1 MDAAAAG
8 AQGGVAAAGDR
19 IPWTPSD
26 AVLLHPER
34 FAPLPPPPK
43 GLAAEWAAHGGKVGW
58 GAALLALGSAWLVWP
73 PDTTDGSPVWPWAVG
88 SIAAGLGLLFWW
100 QWTRRGMDSSR
111 RLAVA
116 DTTCLLGQS
125 ARADLPLWTDQ
136 ALICAL
142 LAGEAAG
149 HLQLARAIEDDNE
162 LVRVRA
168 RPGDDA
174 AWPAD
179 SLEDRL
185 RPLGD
190 QDLASIA
197 RDWLAADSY
206 QPRGRAVRL
215 VQHGLVSRG
224 LAGYLHYDQAAHT
237 RGGLT
242 VRDTYALH
250 DHAEA
255 QRGAAPVAQAQ
266 ALLDSCQRERPEL
279 WAALRRAIAAG
290 LASRTLE
297 PDWVQRGPDVKVPE
311 YPHVE
316 PPLHALDAVPAH
328 TAATDAPPAGLHTQA
343 DDAAADAVPDPP
355 APVGSAVLGGALAV
369 AALAVVL
376 PPSRLA
382 DFLHS
387 PAAALALVF
396 AAASAAFEA
405 WQVVRARRSIA
416 ARAAAHPSPPRLAAH
431 AAQAALA
438 ARPWQRVALVGT
450 VYGTL
455 AALVGRWG
463 GDGWGALGLLLL
475 AAWQALVWLARQPV
489 EPRDVVRAV
498 SAHLAALQQAGR
510 RALGDAAMS
519 VPPAAAQAP
528 QAGGRPPPPVLMTDG
543 DALPEADPGLLAL
556 LRRPGAR
563 RRALHRLH
571 WGATAVL
578 VAGGA
583 ALLGAMAAMASV
595 GWMPTLDEQAVGT
608 LILVFA
614 VLGGLPLM
622 AGVSLKAL
630 AFDPEGSLAPVLPR
644 WIATVARVGLLSLAL
659 HLPPEPGLLLA
670 GWVLLQWLGLHLALM
685 RLGRRH
691 PVPAPARLTLLRVFG
706 AASFKD
712 FAELIAPWRGVGLIE
727 YLEGPDTIG
736 ERDDVRA
743 AVAAGR
749 LDEVLAKTDAE
760 VRQRLAAA
768 PVTPDGALRFG
779 SLSFQCA
786 NDTWHLAVQGLLD
799 RSDAVVMDLTSLSP
813 ANAGCAWELGQ
824 LLDRVPL
831 SRVTLLVNDDT
842 DLDCLHGILADCAAS
857 IAASSPNLADPS
869 ARWRVLRIG
878 GYGKRQGA
886 ESYFQWRRRLSRRL
900 DATLLSAHL
909 LASAQPLRSQLPVPP
924 PPKPWQGA
932 WHRVSPL
939 GVVVVVLLALGISRL
954 A

>member
-8 AQGGVAAAGDR
+8 AQGGDAAAGDR

-26 AVLLHPER
+26 AVLLHSER

-88 SIAAGLGLLFWW
+88 SIAAGLGLLSWW
-100 QWTRRGMDSSR
+100 QWARRGMDSSR

-190 QDLASIA
+190 QDLASIV

-297 PDWVQRGPDVKVPE
+297 PDWVQHGPDVKVPE

-316 PPLHALDAVPAH
+316 APLHALDAVPAH

-369 AALAVVL
+369 AALAVLL

-463 GDGWGALGLLLL
+463 GDGWGVLGLLLL
-475 AAWQALVWLARQPV
+475 AAWQALVWLARQHV

-519 VPPAAAQAP
+519 VPPAAAQAT
-528 QAGGRPPPPVLMTDG
+528 QAGGRPPPRSWR
-543 DALPEADPGLLAL
+543 AS
-556 LRRPGAR
+556 LRCR
-563 RRALHRLH
+563 R
-571 WGATAVL
+571 
-578 VAGGA
+578 
-583 ALLGAMAAMASV
+583 
-595 GWMPTLDEQAVGT
+595 
-608 LILVFA
+608 
-614 VLGGLPLM
+614 
-622 AGVSLKAL
+622 
-630 AFDPEGSLAPVLPR
+630 
-644 WIATVARVGLLSLAL
+644 
-659 HLPPEPGLLLA
+659 
-670 GWVLLQWLGLHLALM
+670 
-685 RLGRRH
+685 
-691 PVPAPARLTLLRVFG
+691 
-706 AASFKD
+706 
-712 FAELIAPWRGVGLIE
+712 
-727 YLEGPDTIG
+727 
-736 ERDDVRA
+736 
-743 AVAAGR
+743 
-749 LDEVLAKTDAE
+749 
-760 VRQRLAAA
+760 
-768 PVTPDGALRFG
+768 
-779 SLSFQCA
+779 
-786 NDTWHLAVQGLLD
+786 
-799 RSDAVVMDLTSLSP
+799 
-813 ANAGCAWELGQ
+813 
-824 LLDRVPL
+824 
-831 SRVTLLVNDDT
+831 
-842 DLDCLHGILADCAAS
+842 
-857 IAASSPNLADPS
+857 
-869 ARWRVLRIG
+869 
-878 GYGKRQGA
+878 
-886 ESYFQWRRRLSRRL
+886 
-900 DATLLSAHL
+900 
-909 LASAQPLRSQLPVPP
+909 
-924 PPKPWQGA
+924 
-932 WHRVSPL
+932 
-939 GVVVVVLLALGISRL
+939 
-954 A
+954 